1 MVAKGEYD
9 LMANRSHRRLP
20 TLSCVRAHQHEAG
33 RMIRDS
39 GARISIMATGALMPP
54 IKQAGYL
61 TATRSPQPSLT
72 LARGRGPYMT
82 Q

>member
-1 MVAKGEYD
+1 
-9 LMANRSHRRLP
+9 
-20 TLSCVRAHQHEAG
+20 
-33 RMIRDS
+33 MIRDS

-54 IKQAGYL
+54 IKQAGYM

-82 Q
+82 QGKEPESETSSSTFRSSHWVQGSPLPKEA